1 IDRRANLR
9 LLDAWSEE
17 VGRAGLPRGGSFEV
31 DFHTVAANSAQEPL
45 EKHYV
50 SRRSR
55 RQQGILVFVARDAE
69 QRVLCYGNA
78 GVPKGE
84 QADEV
89 LRFVDFWERHS
100 GFVPAELVFD
110 SQLTT
115 YANLSQLNRR
125 GVRFLTLRRRS
136 RQLLGRLFS
145 RPASAWQR

>member
-1 IDRRANLR
+1 
-9 LLDAWSEE
+9 
-17 VGRAGLPRGGSFEV
+17 
-31 DFHTVAANSAQEPL
+31 FHTIPANSAQGPL

-55 RQQGILVFVARDAE
+55 RQKGILVFVARDAE

-78 GVPKGE
+78 GVGKDG

-89 LRFVDFWERHS
+89 LRFVDFWERHT
-100 GFVPAELVFD
+100 GAVPAELVFD

-115 YANLSQLNRR
+115 YANLSRLDRR

-136 RQLLGRLFS
+136 RKLLGRLFS
-145 RPASAWQR
+145 RPASAWQRVTLPNFSRAFR